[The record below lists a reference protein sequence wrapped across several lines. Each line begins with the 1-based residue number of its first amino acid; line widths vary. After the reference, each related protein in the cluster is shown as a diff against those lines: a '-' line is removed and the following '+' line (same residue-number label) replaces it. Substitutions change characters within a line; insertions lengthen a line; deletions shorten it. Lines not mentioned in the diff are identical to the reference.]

1 VIDLKLLRSDPALVR
16 AGLARRG
23 DPTIPA
29 LVDELGALDEGRRR
43 RAGS

>member
-23 DPTIPA
+23 DGSLAA
-29 LVDELGALDEGRRR
+29 LIDEL
-43 RAGS
+43 